1 MVVHPSAL
9 ACMRTRELGR
19 TGPQVSILGLGCWQ
33 LGGDWGRVDEADAI
47 GVLHAAVDADLT
59 AAARSV
65 AVHTK
70 GATTAQLALR

>member
-1 MVVHPSAL
+1 M
-9 ACMRTRELGR
+9 
-19 TGPQVSILGLGCWQ
+19 
-33 LGGDWGRVDEADAI
+33 